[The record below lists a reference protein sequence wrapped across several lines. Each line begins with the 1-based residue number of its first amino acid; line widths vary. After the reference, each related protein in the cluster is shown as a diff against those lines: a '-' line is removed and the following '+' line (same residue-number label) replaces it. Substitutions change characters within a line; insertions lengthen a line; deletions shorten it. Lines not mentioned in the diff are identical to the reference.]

1 MYNVGMRGREN
12 VQDGRRSQGDCMS
25 LKLFQVLARIKSE
38 EDFKAFFED
47 LCTYAEI
54 EKMEQRVECAQ
65 LLLGGDTY
73 NRIMEKT
80 EISSATLSR
89 VSRCLRHGSGGYSR
103 VLKEAVSEDG
113 KEGVD
118 DVD

>member
-1 MYNVGMRGREN
+1 MT
-12 VQDGRRSQGDCMS
+12 
-25 LKLFQVLARIKSE
+25 LKLFEVLSRIESE

-73 NRIMEKT
+73 NRIIEKT
-80 EISSATLSR
+80 DISSATLSR
-89 VSRCLRHGSGGYSR
+89 VSRCLQYGSGGYSR
-103 VLKEAVSEDG
+103 VLKKIAEENARENGNAD
-113 KEGVD
+113 
-118 DVD
+118 

>member
-1 MYNVGMRGREN
+1 MVM
-12 VQDGRRSQGDCMS
+12 
-25 LKLFQVLARIKSE
+25 KLFEVLARIESE

-73 NRIMEKT
+73 NRIIEKT
-80 EISSATLSR
+80 DISSATLSR

-103 VLKEAVSEDG
+103 VLKDIAEGAKEDG
-113 KEGVD
+113 D
-118 DVD
+118 AD

>member
-1 MYNVGMRGREN
+1 MT
-12 VQDGRRSQGDCMS
+12 
-25 LKLFQVLARIKSE
+25 LKLYEVLSHISSE

-73 NRIMEKT
+73 NRIIEKT
-80 EISSATLSR
+80 DISSATLSR

-103 VLKEAVSEDG
+103 VLKKIAEEGPQEDG
-113 KEGVD
+113 D
-118 DVD
+118 AD

>member
-1 MYNVGMRGREN
+1 MTLG
-12 VQDGRRSQGDCMS
+12 
-25 LKLFQVLARIKSE
+25 LFEVLSKIKSE

-54 EKMEQRVECAQ
+54 EKMEQRVQCAQ

-73 NRIMEKT
+73 NRIIEKT
-80 EISSATLSR
+80 DISSATLSR

-103 VLKEAVSEDG
+103 VLKGIAEETEEDG
-113 KEGVD
+113 NAD
-118 DVD
+118 